1 VAVAE
6 SPAPIRFRPLPLP
19 ELLDELFRL
28 YRRHF
33 GLIVAISLIVVLPT
47 LIWTLVT
54 GLYKFTFTSY
64 GNLLS
69 NGGTTNP
76 TLSSTELGRL
86 GGLLFLGGLGS
97 LLFLPFSL
105 GAVYRAVADVA
116 QGRAATVGGVLR
128 ETLGRYL
135 PLFGLIGVWIG
146 LLAAW
151 AILTFLVIVVS
162 AQRAGFLIVLWI
174 LVSFVALIYCAIR
187 WSLTVAAMMA
197 EDTGPIR
204 GMRRSWDLVGG
215 SWWRTVG
222 ILLILTIMQSI
233 IGGALGVFWNLI
245 VSGLLSGDVGT
256 AVGATGSTLLQA
268 VVSPLAAIGVVLLY
282 FDLRVRKEGLDLD
295 QLARQT
301 GPAPA

>member
-1 VAVAE
+1 M
-6 SPAPIRFRPLPLP
+6 PLP

-54 GLYKFTFTSY
+54 GLYKFTFSSY
-64 GNLLS
+64 SNLLS
-69 NGGTTNP
+69 TGGGTTP
-76 TLSSTELGRL
+76 TLTSPELSRLFGLLAL
-86 GGLLFLGGLGS
+86 GGIAYLI
-97 LLFLPFSL
+97 FLPFSL
-105 GAVYRAVADVA
+105 GAVYRAVTDVA
-116 QGRAATVGGVLR
+116 QGRAVTIGGVIR

-135 PLFGLIGVWIG
+135 PLLGLIGVSFG
-146 LLAAW
+146 LLAGW
-151 AILTFLVIVVS
+151 AILTVIVILVA
-162 AQRAGFLIVLWI
+162 AQRAGFVIFLWVLAS
-174 LVSFVALIYCAIR
+174 VVAVVYCAIR

-222 ILLILTIMQSI
+222 ILLILSIMQSI
-233 IGGALGVFWNLI
+233 IGGALGLLWGLI
-245 VSGLLSGDVGT
+245 VSALLSGDIGT

-301 GPAPA
+301 SPGPAPA